1 MASETPHETRK
12 PLIGVTTGRNANAVA
27 YTAVTFGVWLAG
39 GRPVRISPIHNID
52 MVREI
57 SGLVVTGGVD
67 VNPRLYGEK
76 NIASAIPE
84 PERDALEMECLEM
97 AFAADVPI
105 LGICRG
111 AQLLNVAR
119 GGSLY
124 QDVPSVFDGFL
135 PTKSTLGKIFV
146 RRQAEIEEGTRMADV
161 MGRHGAFW
169 VNSLHHQA
177 INQLGRGLRVAAQD
191 ELGIVQGIEGSARDP
206 FMLGVQWHPEFML
219 YSKAQR
225 RIFAA
230 LIAASSPRHARSA
243 AKEGRFGSK
252 EQELAYYN

>member
-1 MASETPHETRK
+1 M
-12 PLIGVTTGRNANAVA
+12 IGVTTGRSANATA

-52 MVREI
+52 LVREI

-76 NIASAIPE
+76 NVASGIPE
-84 PERDALEMECLEM
+84 PERDALEVECLEM
-97 AFAADVPI
+97 AFAADVPV

-111 AQLLNVAR
+111 AQLLNVVR

-146 RRQAEIEEGTRMADV
+146 RRQAEVEQDSKLADV
-161 MGRHGAFW
+161 LGRHGALW

-177 INQLGRGLRVAAQD
+177 VNRLGYGLRVVAQD
-191 ELGIVQGIEGSARDP
+191 ELGIVQGIESRARDT
-206 FMLGVQWHPEFML
+206 FMMGVQWHPEFML

-225 RIFAA
+225 RIFKA
-230 LIAASSPRHARSA
+230 LVSASSPRHALSA
-243 AKEGRFGSK
+243 AKAGHFGSK
-252 EQELAYYN
+252 EKELAYHN

>member
-1 MASETPHETRK
+1 MANRTHSPRNR
-12 PLIGVTTGRNANAVA
+12 PLIGVTTGCKANAVA

-84 PERDALEMECLEM
+84 PERDALETECLEM
-97 AFAADVPI
+97 AFAADVPV

-111 AQLLNVAR
+111 AQLLNVVR

-146 RRQAEIEEGTRMADV
+146 RRQAEVEEDSKLAGV
-161 MGRHGAFW
+161 LGRHGAFW

-177 INQLGRGLRVAAQD
+177 INRLGRGLRVAAQD
-191 ELGIVQGIEGSARDP
+191 ELGIIQGIESRAHDT
-206 FMLGVQWHPEFML
+206 FMMGVQWHPEFML
-219 YSKAQR
+219 YSKPQR
-225 RIFAA
+225 RIFKA
-230 LIAASSPRHARSA
+230 LIAASSPRHALSGTKA
-243 AKEGRFGSK
+243 GHFGPK
-252 EQELAYYN
+252 DEELAYFN